1 MVVRSIR
8 FDATAPPEESALDRG
23 PQNRVGGDPPA
34 HTLARRWRAA
44 AVPIALGA
52 LAAPAWA
59 AVTDG
64 SALTAGMAA
73 VGAASVGLLIALV
86 FGTLWRL
93 RARERELHDE
103 TEGAREVAEF
113 QTVLAELATAALT
126 RDSLEKMLALVCERA
141 RRLVGCDAVMVA
153 LVEDERLVPRALDPP
168 AVGVE
173 LTPLPLDELSYATT
187 LAARDGE
194 QVLRDAA
201 DGECLIHPGLTAN
214 GMRRVLAQP
223 LLGRDGRVLGVL
235 AAGDGGDARD
245 VATWRFRM
253 ELIAAQAAAAV
264 ERATLVERLQ
274 EEAERVRS
282 LLRVS
287 QEISHGAPYSELV
300 VAICRLTRELLGVD
314 RATVLRWD
322 GEAGQFATT
331 AHDGMAPAEVEEWRG
346 LRFAIAQDPDQV
358 PSPYR
363 EAKQEGRLIVAPLN
377 HAGRIY
383 GLLVARRS
391 DRPERFDGQ
400 QIAFLES
407 IARQGGLALDNLRL
421 HEEERSAAS
430 LATTLLEVAREFNL
444 APDEGQL
451 LALLTARALEATGA
465 HAVVIALWRP
475 REAVFRIEAAQ
486 GRSVRLDVLIGLDI
500 APEAFQAD
508 AGSVRLEPVW
518 AERLARAAGAEGG
531 ASAGLC
537 VPIERGRERSGV
549 LTLIWNGKVTA
560 SPPQAALARGLA
572 DQAAIALQNVRLVAD
587 TRAASRLKSEFV
599 ATMSHE
605 LRTPLN
611 VIMGYTDLLLEGAF
625 GGLVEEQRSVL
636 GRLQRSTRELLDL
649 ITATLDLNR
658 LEAGK
663 SRVTVERVSVS
674 ELFSQLQA
682 ETAAGL
688 DHEHL
693 EIRWQLATELPVL
706 ETDRAKLRIVL
717 KNLIGNAIK
726 FTQRGAVTV
735 TADQAEE
742 AMLFTVADTGIG
754 IRHEDLPVIFDMF
767 RQVEAANTRR
777 HGGVGLGLYIVKR
790 LLTELRGEINVE
802 SEIGAG
808 SRFHVRV
815 PLRLRG

>member
-1 MVVRSIR
+1 
-8 FDATAPPEESALDRG
+8 
-23 PQNRVGGDPPA
+23 
-34 HTLARRWRAA
+34 
-44 AVPIALGA
+44 
-52 LAAPAWA
+52 
-59 AVTDG
+59 
-64 SALTAGMAA
+64 
-73 VGAASVGLLIALV
+73 
-86 FGTLWRL
+86 
-93 RARERELHDE
+93 
-103 TEGAREVAEF
+103 
-113 QTVLAELATAALT
+113 
-126 RDSLEKMLALVCERA
+126 
-141 RRLVGCDAVMVA
+141 
-153 LVEDERLVPRALDPP
+153 
-168 AVGVE
+168 
-173 LTPLPLDELSYATT
+173 
-187 LAARDGE
+187 
-194 QVLRDAA
+194 
-201 DGECLIHPGLTAN
+201 
-214 GMRRVLAQP
+214 
-223 LLGRDGRVLGVL
+223 
-235 AAGDGGDARD
+235 
-245 VATWRFRM
+245 M

-287 QEISHGAPYSELV
+287 QEISHGAPYGELV

-421 HEEERSAAS
+421 HEEERNAAA

-444 APDEGQL
+444 APDESQL

-465 HAVVIALWRP
+465 HAVVVALWKP

-486 GRSVRLDVLIGLDI
+486 GTSARLDVLIGLDI
-500 APEAFQAD
+500 APEAYQTDA

-518 AERLARAAGAEGG
+518 AERLALTAGAEGG
-531 ASAGLC
+531 ASAQLC

-549 LTLIWNGKVTA
+549 ITLIWNGRVA
-560 SPPQAALARGLA
+560 ALPPQAALARGLA

-663 SRVTVERVSVS
+663 SRVTVEQVSVP

-693 EIRWQLATELPVL
+693 EVRWELATELPVL

-735 TADQAEE
+735 TADQNEG

-802 SEIGAG
+802 SELGAG

>member
-1 MVVRSIR
+1 MN
-8 FDATAPPEESALDRG
+8 
-23 PQNRVGGDPPA
+23 QK
-34 HTLARRWRAA
+34 LARRWRAGLL
-44 AVPIALGA
+44 PIVLVV
-52 LAAPAWA
+52 LAEPAWA
-59 AVTDG
+59 AVPG
-64 SALTAGMAA
+64 RSALATG
-73 VGAASVGLLIALV
+73 VGGVIAASAGLLIALV
-86 FGTLWRL
+86 CAALWRA
-93 RARERELHDE
+93 RARERELRDE
-103 TEGAREVAEF
+103 AERARAVAEF
-113 QTVLAELATAALT
+113 QAVLAELATAGQT
-126 RDSLEKMLALVCERA
+126 RDGLEATLALVCQRT
-141 RRLVGCDAVMVA
+141 RPLVACDAVMIA
-153 LVEDERLVPRALDPP
+153 LLEGEQLVPRALDPP
-168 AVGVE
+168 AAGVA
-173 LTPLPLDELSYATT
+173 LTPLPIAEPTYATT

-194 QVLRDAA
+194 PVLRD
-201 DGECLIHPGLTAN
+201 DGDDDGCVIHPGVVVS
-214 GMRRVLAQP
+214 GVRRVLAQP
-223 LLGRDGRVLGVL
+223 LMGRDGRVLGVL
-235 AAGDGGDARD
+235 ASGDGGRPRD
-245 VATWRFRM
+245 VATWRLRT
-253 ELIAAQAAAAV
+253 ELIAAQAAAAI

-274 EEAERVRS
+274 EEAERVRA

-287 QEISHGAPYSELV
+287 QEIAHGAPYGELV

-377 HAGRIY
+377 HAGRVY

-391 DRPERFDGQ
+391 ERPDRFDGR
-400 QIAFLES
+400 QIAFLEG

-421 HEEERSAAS
+421 HDEERNAAA
-430 LATTLLEVAREFNL
+430 LAMTLLEVAREFNL
-444 APDEGQL
+444 APDENQL
-451 LALLTARALEATGA
+451 LALLTGRALEATGA
-465 HAVVIALWRP
+465 DAVVVALWRA
-475 REAVFRIEAAQ
+475 REAVYRIEAAQ
-486 GRSVRLDVLIGLDI
+486 GRNAARLDVLVGLEL
-500 APEAFQAD
+500 APEAYQTD
-508 AGSVRLEPVW
+508 GSTVRLEPVW
-518 AERLARAAGAEGG
+518 AERLARTVGAEGG
-531 ASAGLC
+531 AVAELC
-537 VPIERGRERSGV
+537 VPIERGRERAGV
-549 LTLIWNGKVTA
+549 LMLVWTAGPAA
-560 SPPQAALARGLA
+560 SPHHTALARSLA

-625 GGLVEEQRSVL
+625 GGLVEEQRGVL
-636 GRLQRSTRELLDL
+636 GRMQRSTRELLDL
-649 ITATLDLNR
+649 INATLDLNR

-663 SRVTVERVSVS
+663 SRVTVEQVSVS
-674 ELFSQLQA
+674 ELFSQLQV

-688 DHEHL
+688 DHDHL
-693 EIRWQLATELPVL
+693 EIRWQLATDLPVL
-706 ETDRAKLRIVL
+706 ETDRSKLRMVL

-735 TADQAEE
+735 AADQTEG

-802 SEIGAG
+802 SEVGAG
-808 SRFHVRV
+808 SRFKVRV
-815 PLRLRG
+815 PLRLRA